1 MHKKMLWILLAWG
14 SINIQAQTLR
24 KSSVHKRKAS
34 PSIAK
39 NQPKKSSHKK
49 LSQPKLKRKVMAVA
63 HPVHPTGIAKEGLLK
78 ADSLFKSGQHTM
90 AFPLYLDYKD
100 TPLMK
105 ASSLKNLAICF
116 KETGDF
122 LNAQKYFK
130 RAYLYDSDAD
140 SATEL
145 GKLHLLRISAIP
157 QNALLA
163 KDYFEMAYRVGNLE
177 AGFQLGRLYWF
188 GTNQIETNLP
198 RALDIL
204 TDVGQKGNTE
214 AQWMLANLYTK
225 GTPVT
230 PKNLSEAKKWY
241 RLYNQS
247 ISSKNTI
254 LSNN

>member
-1 MHKKMLWILLAWG
+1 MLWILLAWG

-24 KSSVHKRKAS
+24 KSSVNKRKART
-34 PSIAK
+34 SIAK

-49 LSQPKLKRKVMAVA
+49 LSQPKLKSKFRTVA
-63 HPVHPTGIAKEGLLK
+63 HSTLPIGIAKDGLLR
-78 ADSLFKSGQHTM
+78 ADSLFKSGQHNM

-100 TPLMK
+100 TPMMK

-130 RAYLYDSDAD
+130 RAYLYDSDPD

-145 GKLHLLRISAIP
+145 GKLYLSGVSEIP
-157 QNALLA
+157 KNALLA

-188 GTNQIETNLP
+188 GANQIEANFP
-198 RALDIL
+198 KALDIL
-204 TDVGQKGNTE
+204 TDVGQKGHTE

-225 GTPVT
+225 GTPNT
-230 PKNLSEAKKWY
+230 PKNLPEAKKWY

-247 ISSKNTI
+247 ISLKNTLI
-254 LSNN
+254 SNN

>member
-1 MHKKMLWILLAWG
+1 MLWILLAWG
-14 SINIQAQTLR
+14 SINIQAQNLR
-24 KSSVHKRKAS
+24 TSSVHKRKAR
-34 PSIAK
+34 PSISK
-39 NQPKKSSHKK
+39 NQPKKSFHKK
-49 LSQPKLKRKVMAVA
+49 TSHLKPKRKVMALA
-63 HPVHPTGIAKEGLLK
+63 RPTYPNKMTKEGLEK
-78 ADSLFKSGQHTM
+78 ADSLFKSGQHIK

-122 LNAQKYFK
+122 LNAQRYFK
-130 RAYLYDSDAD
+130 RAYSYDSDPE

-145 GKLHLLRISAIP
+145 GKIQLLGISTIP
-157 QNALLA
+157 KNALLA
-163 KDYFEMAYRVGNLE
+163 KDYFEMAYRMGNLE

-204 TDVGQKGNTE
+204 TDVGQKGNFE

-225 GTPVT
+225 GSPVT

-247 ISSKNTI
+247 ISSKNLT
-254 LSNN
+254 LVNN